1 MILALRGDMTVAL
14 QGRQQAD
21 AVRPARAESALA
33 NIYKKL
39 VSLDLTNSRG
49 GAWKLD

>member
-14 QGRQQAD
+14 QGRQQVD

-39 VSLDLTNSRG
+39 VTLDLTNSRE
-49 GAWKLD
+49 GAWKVD